1 MAVTI
6 ADKLEAARAHAVK
19 AQRALM
25 AASTTTPGA
34 LDLLYAV
41 AYLIDAVR
49 DLDRDMADARQ

>member
-19 AQRALM
+19 AQRAIM
-25 AASTTTPGA
+25 AARTTTPGA

-41 AYLIDAVR
+41 GYLIDAIR
-49 DLDRDMADARQ
+49 DLDRDMSEARQ